1 MLVLVFDAEGS
12 LIAHRATLGQRL
24 LAKCTSGRLDRALAR
39 GASPES
45 SVLLAIRAQQ
55 LVDAHM
61 RFVLADSLRELADEA
76 TGSATHRGSRVPMDW
91 PAVRAVAGDLRALA
105 SRLLERAP
113 APVRGVAQVNVLLTD
128 GGGPLY
134 SPHSPHSLK
143 DLRVA
148 VRDANRALDP
158 LGQY

>member
-1 MLVLVFDAEGS
+1 MLVLVFDAAGS
-12 LIAHRATLGQRL
+12 IVAHRATLVERL
-24 LAKCTSGRLDRALAR
+24 VAKCTSGRLDRALAD
-39 GASPES
+39 GATPES

-76 TGSATHRGSRVPMDW
+76 TGSTAHRLSRVPMDW
-91 PAVRAVAGDLRALA
+91 PAVRAVAGDLRMLA
-105 SRLLERAP
+105 AHLLERAP
-113 APVRGVAQVNVLLTD
+113 TPARGVAQVNVLLTD

-134 SPHSPHSLK
+134 SPHSLR

-148 VRDANRALDP
+148 VGDANRALDP